1 MGIGLGQLTE
11 ALFSTAARDM
21 LAPIVEAGMTANI
34 TIYDPN
40 TKGAGWTNVVNG
52 LTVSPDTALVTCKAR
67 ITPVSFSGPEG
78 TSIQRI
84 QFQIPWSAT
93 ATALRVGMF
102 VTVNSSPLNLT
113 QLARSYAIV
122 EILDSS
128 NPIVNTFKAES
139 SNAYKAV

>member
-1 MGIGLGQLTE
+1 MGLERLTDS
-11 ALFSTAARDM
+11 LFSAEVRAL
-21 LAPIVEAGMTANI
+21 LAPSVEAGMTANI

-40 TKGAGWTNVVNG
+40 TKGAGWTNAGG
-52 LTVSPDTALVTCKAR
+52 LTVSPDSALATCKAR
-67 ITPVSFSGPEG
+67 VTPVSFSGPDG

-93 ATALRVGMF
+93 STAIRVGMF
-102 VTVNSSPLNLT
+102 VTINSSPLNPT

-122 EILDSS
+122 EVLDSS
-128 NPIVNTFKAES
+128 NPLVNTFKAES